1 MGGATMTARV
11 LVLPLP
17 PNLANGRQH
26 WRVKLAAKQRY
37 YEAARLALLAQVGA
51 VQTMEPPHVM
61 RVEPTLYLHQG
72 MDHDNAA
79 ARCKWILDSLV
90 GHGLLYADSPRWCDL
105 VMPRQVMD
113 RKHQRVE
120 LTLTEVASEGAGT

>member
-1 MGGATMTARV
+1 VTLPRV

-37 YEAARLALLAQVGA
+37 YEAARLALIAQVGVA
-51 VQTMEPPHVM
+51 GCMEPPHVV
-61 RVEPTLYLHQG
+61 RVEPVLYLHQG

-79 ARCKWILDSLV
+79 ARVKWPLDCLV
-90 GHGLLYADSPRWCDL
+90 GHGLLYSDAPRWCDL
-105 VMPRQVMD
+105 VMPRQMVD

-120 LTLTEVASEGAGT
+120 LTLTEVAG